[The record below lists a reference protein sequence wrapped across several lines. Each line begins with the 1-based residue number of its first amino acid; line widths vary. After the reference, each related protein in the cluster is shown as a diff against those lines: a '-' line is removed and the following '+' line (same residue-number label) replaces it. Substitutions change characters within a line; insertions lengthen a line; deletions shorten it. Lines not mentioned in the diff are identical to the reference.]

1 MNKKFFIDT
10 ILPFIIFGIIIA
22 AYYYLNSN
30 QNSFS
35 QLGGAPKSG
44 YPKGTPKLYQ
54 FRYIIY
60 LTVIFLIFFNIL
72 YGIEYSKIQKLT
84 IFDNGIAF
92 FKSFAERQS
101 DIKKGIYK
109 KQSPEYIEND
119 KYIKSLKVDFLAYSD
134 LFCKA
139 FAPCSCCG
147 LGKFADT
154 KDPTTSV
161 VTPHPDCVGVPKAIP

>member
-35 QLGGAPKSG
+35 QLGGAPKFG

-72 YGIEYSKIQKLT
+72 YGIEYSKLT
-84 IFDNGIAF
+84 TVTVFDNGNAF
-92 FKSFAERQS
+92 LKTFSQRQL
-101 DIKKGIYK
+101 DIKNGIYK
-109 KQSPEYIEND
+109 KQSPEYKEMEN
-119 KYIKSLKVDFLAYSD
+119 YIKALQIDYAPFSE
-134 LFCKA
+134 LFCTA
-139 FAPCSCCG
+139 LAPCTCCG
-147 LGKFADT
+147 VGDFAD
-154 KDPTTSV
+154 KDGK
-161 VTPHPDCVGVPKAIP
+161 PHPSCVGVPKAVP